1 MTAIGNAAEYPMKP
15 SWRRL
20 RVSVNRQRFLATEMP
35 DVMKGFCHPLAFLP
49 LSEDRR
55 DIADGVNPPFLRGS
69 VTALSYR
76 GMRFGVC
83 TAHQIHDNQ
92 GEDHAMN
99 ACFAFKSDDSVKYIG
114 PSRILFFGQSIKS
127 ASMVEEADFCLM
139 DFSSTPAKGQKFT
152 KKFLRLYNN
161 SFLEDGDNVIMYLIC
176 GHLNEKMQYEP
187 SDDYYYDSASGV
199 LTGKLK
205 IIAKQMQV
213 WGDPVDQETSS
224 FLRRCRQRNDYD
236 YDPDGFSG
244 GPVFA
249 FVNESGRIVTKFAG
263 VTTQADR
270 FKLKDRTI
278 QFIESSRIR
287 QLMDQ
292 AVTSSIERG
301 RDVSVD
307 LEVQKGG

>member
-1 MTAIGNAAEYPMKP
+1 MNAIGNVAGYPMAP
-15 SWRRL
+15 SRRRL
-20 RVSVNRQRFLATEMP
+20 RVSVNRHRFMAIEMP
-35 DVMKGFCHPLAFLP
+35 DVMKRFCHPLAFLP
-49 LSEDRR
+49 LSEDRL

-69 VTALSYR
+69 ITALSYR

-114 PSRILFFGQSIKS
+114 PNRILFFGQSIKS
-127 ASMVEEADFCLM
+127 ASMTEEADFCLM
-139 DFSSTPAKGQKFT
+139 DFSGTPAKGQKFT
-152 KKFLRLYNN
+152 KKFLRLYTN
-161 SFLEDGDNVIMYLIC
+161 SFLEDNDKVLMYLIC
-176 GHLNEKMQYEP
+176 GHLNEEMQYEP
-187 SDDYYYDSASGV
+187 SDDYYYDSASGF
-199 LTGKLK
+199 LTGGLK

-213 WGDPVDQETSS
+213 WGDPIDQGTSS
-224 FLRRCRQRNDYD
+224 FLRRCKQRNDHD

-249 FVNESGRIVTKFAG
+249 FVNESGRIVTKLAG

-270 FKLKDRTI
+270 FKLKDRSI
-278 QFIESSRIR
+278 QFIDSSRIR

-292 AVTSSIERG
+292 AVTSSAERRG
-301 RDVSVD
+301 NVPLAV
-307 LEVQKGG
+307 EIQKRG